1 MWHAAPLP
9 SLPYFFIC
17 SGRQGS
23 IRRAILKFPEAVVVI
38 RGEIRQCSSVKNCS
52 FRLRYCPIKARA
64 STSPLPYIA
73 VFSTVSAV
81 NQVGSEGNST
91 HCLLMESKP
100 ISLSA
105 PSLHLRCKMGRTVC
119 AVSFVD
125 VFPENDVVILYR
137 FFYPQNATTYD
148 ALSQ

>member
-9 SLPYFFIC
+9 PLPYFFIC
-17 SGRQGS
+17 SGRRGS

-38 RGEIRQCSSVKNCS
+38 KGEIRQCSSVKNCS

-64 STSPLPYIA
+64 NTSPLPYIA
-73 VFSTVSAV
+73 VFSSVSAV
-81 NQVGSEGNST
+81 NLVCFEGNST

-105 PSLHLRCKMGRTVC
+105 PSLHFRCKMGQTAC

-125 VFPENDVVILYR
+125 VFTENYVVILYR
-137 FFYPQNATTYD
+137 FFSIRMPQTDD